1 MVSSVKVT
9 GILNQREMAGAPVA
23 RHLID
28 KARERGSREIGS
40 VSWFVFIKYY
50 KPHSG

>member
-28 KARERGSREIGS
+28 KARERGSRE
-40 VSWFVFIKYY
+40 VSFMVCLHKVLQAT
-50 KPHSG
+50 